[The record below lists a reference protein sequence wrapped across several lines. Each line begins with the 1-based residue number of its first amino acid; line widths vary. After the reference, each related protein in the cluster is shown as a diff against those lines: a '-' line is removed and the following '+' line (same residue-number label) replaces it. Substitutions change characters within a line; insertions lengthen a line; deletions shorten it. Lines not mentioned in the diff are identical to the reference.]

1 MIESDARLGKRVR
14 RSLERKK
21 ARVLFFA
28 SKSKLTSRF
37 FRSIGEFLSP
47 VRFET
52 DYEVSS

>member
-47 VRFET
+47 VGFET